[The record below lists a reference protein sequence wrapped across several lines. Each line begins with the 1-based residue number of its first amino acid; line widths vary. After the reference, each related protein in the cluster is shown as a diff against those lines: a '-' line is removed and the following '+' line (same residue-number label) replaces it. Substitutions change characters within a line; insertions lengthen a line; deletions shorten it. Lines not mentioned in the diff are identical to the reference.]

1 MRPHDH
7 TVIRRQVHRS
17 ATIFLQ
23 EHVPLSDYKRKATVP
38 MILAVLLTV
47 TVEVSSIHP
56 TCQRLAD
63 LPEGRLTKARALS
76 RVGLGR
82 QGPLSQKRVC
92 DGSLSSGRLRPC
104 YLTQQWAVPTR

>member
-7 TVIRRQVHRS
+7 TVNHRQVHRA
-17 ATIFLQ
+17 ATAFLQ
-23 EHVPLSDYKRKATVP
+23 EHVPLSDHKRKVTVP

-63 LPEGRLTKARALS
+63 LPEGLLTEARALCGG
-76 RVGLGR
+76 GLGR
-82 QGPLSQKRVC
+82 QGLLSERGC
-92 DGSLSSGRLRPC
+92 YGSL
-104 YLTQQWAVPTR
+104 